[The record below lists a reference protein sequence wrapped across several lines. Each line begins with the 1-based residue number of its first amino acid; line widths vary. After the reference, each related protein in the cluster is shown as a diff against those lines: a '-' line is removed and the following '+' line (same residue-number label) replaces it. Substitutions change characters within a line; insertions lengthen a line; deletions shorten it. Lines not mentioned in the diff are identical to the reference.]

1 MQSAPVPALNI
12 GKQGHGYKQ
21 DQKVFH
27 EKKFSICGTP
37 RAPWG
42 ARDSIVLTYQSQKSY
57 FWGYGGHIYQ
67 VDRAT
72 GHFLFLFTLPTPS
85 LYQFPSI
92 PDIETPG
99 TLVSW

>member
-37 RAPWG
+37 RAPEG

-57 FWGYGGHIYQ
+57 IWGHI
-67 VDRAT
+67 AE
-72 GHFLFLFTLPTPS
+72 LS
-85 LYQFPSI
+85 
-92 PDIETPG
+92 
-99 TLVSW
+99 